1 MRQRQKIFVVDPRFP
16 SAGHW
21 EVFNGFLETNEGS
34 EMEDRGALK
43 LKLA

>member
-1 MRQRQKIFVVDPRFP
+1 MRQRQKIYVVDTRFP

-21 EVFNGFLETNEGS
+21 EVFNGFLEAGDEGDVL
-34 EMEDRGALK
+34 DRGALK